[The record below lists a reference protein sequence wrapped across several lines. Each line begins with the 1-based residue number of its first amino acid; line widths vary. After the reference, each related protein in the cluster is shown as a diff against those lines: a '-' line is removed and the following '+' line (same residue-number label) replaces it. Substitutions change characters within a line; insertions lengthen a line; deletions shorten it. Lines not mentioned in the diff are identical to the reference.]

1 MKTDIKRLKI
11 LRDSYVKEREKKINE
26 YETLS
31 AEGDSPELTVI
42 TESINF
48 LTAKINSIDE
58 KIGV

>member
-11 LRDSYVKEREKKINE
+11 LRDSYIREREKKINE

-31 AEGDSPELTVI
+31 AEGDSPEPIVI
-42 TESINF
+42 TDSINF